1 MNAPLMKSLSG
12 IRGIVGLSLDPPTVI
27 EYAAAFGQLVK
38 KGIVVVGRDS
48 RPSGEYISQLVCS
61 TLALAGCD
69 VIDLGIVPTPT
80 VELAVIHHNAAG
92 GVAITASHN
101 PVEWNALKFFNSS
114 GEFITLR
121 EYTRL
126 EKIIAEKKSKFQPHD
141 EIGRLR
147 VDDQAIERHIAS
159 VLRLK
164 AIHPNEIKKRR
175 YRIVVDAINGAGS
188 EALPHLLERLG
199 ASVIRLNCK
208 NDGDFFRKPEPIP
221 ENLTQLG
228 QWVRRYKADLGMA
241 CDPDADRLALVD
253 ESGRPIGEELTLAL
267 SVAYY
272 LLFKKGPIAINMSTS
287 RATADVARMTGSRV
301 YYSPVGEANVIAEM
315 RRRGAVIGGEG
326 NGGVI
331 LPDSHYGRDALVG
344 AGLVLSFL
352 ARSRKRLSELV
363 GTIPAYFTIK
373 KKAPLPGRFE
383 RKICIVEKQISAT
396 FGRVEIDRRD
406 GLRCDLADGWIQ
418 VRKSNTEPIYR
429 LIVEAR
435 SDTLARNL
443 TTFVEKILA

>member
-1 MNAPLMKSLSG
+1 MKSLSG

-27 EYAAAFGQLVK
+27 AYAAAFGQLVR
-38 KGIVVVGRDS
+38 KGKVVVGRDS
-48 RPSGEYISQLVCS
+48 RPSGGYISQLVCS

-80 VELAVIHHNAAG
+80 VELAVIHHKAVG
-92 GVAITASHN
+92 GIAITASHN
-101 PVEWNALKFFNSS
+101 PTEWNALKFFNSS
-114 GEFITLR
+114 GEFITRR

-126 EKIIAEKKSKFQPHD
+126 EKMVDDNKPRFQPHD
-141 EIGRLR
+141 KIGR
-147 VDDQAIERHIAS
+147 VMFDDQAIGRHIAS

-164 AIHPNEIKKRR
+164 TIHPNEIRKRR

-188 EALPHLLERLG
+188 EALPQLLERLG

-208 NDGDFFRKPEPIP
+208 NDGNFFRKPEPIP

-228 QWVRRYKADLGMA
+228 QWVRRHKADLGMA

-253 ESGRPIGEELTLAL
+253 ETGRPIGEELTLAL

-272 LLFKKGPIAINMSTS
+272 LLFKKGPIAINLSTS

-315 RRRGAVIGGEG
+315 RRRSAVIGGEG

-344 AGLVLSFL
+344 AGLVISFL
-352 ARSRKRLSELV
+352 ARSNRRLSELA
-363 GTIPAYFTIK
+363 GTIPAYCTIK

-383 RKICIVEKQISAT
+383 RKIYIVEKQFKAA

-406 GLRCDLADGWIQ
+406 GLRCDLADGWVQ

-429 LIVEAR
+429 LFVEAR
-435 SDTLARNL
+435 SVELARDL
-443 TTFVEKILA
+443 AAFVEKILA